1 VTIFITIGPR
11 QIAGWSRSMR
21 KPSEMSF
28 TPCAS
33 SGTIFSFAST
43 AGGWLMPIISGMLG
57 P

>member
-1 VTIFITIGPR
+1 MIFMTIGPR

-21 KPSEMSF
+21 KPMLMTF

-33 SGTIFSFAST
+33 SGMIFSLIT
-43 AGGWLMPIISGMLG
+43 IGGSFTPIIRGMFG

>member
-1 VTIFITIGPR
+1 MIFITIGPR

-21 KPSEMSF
+21 KPRQISF

-33 SGTIFSFAST
+33 SGMIFSFT
-43 AGGWLMPIISGMLG
+43 TGGGSFTPIIRGMFG